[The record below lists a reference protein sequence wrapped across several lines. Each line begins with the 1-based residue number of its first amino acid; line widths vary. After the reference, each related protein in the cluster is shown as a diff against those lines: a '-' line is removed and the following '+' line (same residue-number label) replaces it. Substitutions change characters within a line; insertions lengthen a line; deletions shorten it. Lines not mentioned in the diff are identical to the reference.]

1 MKIKK
6 QTIRDLE
13 LTNKTVILRLDL
25 NVPLKEQVV
34 VDDMRIIQSLP
45 TLQFLLEKN
54 CKIIVLSHL
63 SRIKS
68 LADKQSG
75 QKSLKPVAKVLAEK
89 IPGSDV
95 IFCQENYGPTVIK
108 AVGQLKNKQVLVLEN
123 TRYLDVNDQGKV
135 EKKES
140 KNDPEVGKFWASLG
154 DVFINDAFGT
164 AHRAHASNYG
174 VAQFAKE
181 SAIGFLIEREL
192 LNLAQ
197 ACDQPEKPFVLIL
210 GGAKVVDKLRLIAEL
225 ISKVD
230 YMLIGGGMAYTFQK
244 AQGWPIGSSLCDDS
258 MVEECQK
265 LLASYP
271 NKIILPVDNYVSQQF
286 ADQKGQIIATTD
298 VEKWDNQMGLD
309 IGPKT
314 VELFSSIIRQ
324 GKTIIWNGPMGVF
337 EFNHYQSGTRGIAEA
352 LVQVTAEKNAFTLI
366 GGGDS
371 AAAFKQLISNHD
383 NQKVSFVSTG
393 GGASLTYMEGGAL
406 PGIEII
412 KNL

>member
-75 QKSLKPVAKVLAEK
+75 QKSLKPVAKVLAKK

-244 AQGWPIGSSLCDDS
+244 AQG
-258 MVEECQK
+258 
-265 LLASYP
+265 
-271 NKIILPVDNYVSQQF
+271 
-286 ADQKGQIIATTD
+286 
-298 VEKWDNQMGLD
+298 
-309 IGPKT
+309 
-314 VELFSSIIRQ
+314 
-324 GKTIIWNGPMGVF
+324 
-337 EFNHYQSGTRGIAEA
+337 
-352 LVQVTAEKNAFTLI
+352 
-366 GGGDS
+366 
-371 AAAFKQLISNHD
+371 
-383 NQKVSFVSTG
+383 
-393 GGASLTYMEGGAL
+393 
-406 PGIEII
+406 
-412 KNL
+412 

>member
-244 AQGWPIGSSLCDDS
+244 AQGWPIGLSLCDDS
-258 MVEECQK
+258 MIEECQK

-314 VELFSSIIRQ
+314 VEFY
-324 GKTIIWNGPMGVF
+324 KIW
-337 EFNHYQSGTRGIAEA
+337 
-352 LVQVTAEKNAFTLI
+352 
-366 GGGDS
+366 
-371 AAAFKQLISNHD
+371 
-383 NQKVSFVSTG
+383 
-393 GGASLTYMEGGAL
+393 
-406 PGIEII
+406 IE
-412 KNL
+412 N